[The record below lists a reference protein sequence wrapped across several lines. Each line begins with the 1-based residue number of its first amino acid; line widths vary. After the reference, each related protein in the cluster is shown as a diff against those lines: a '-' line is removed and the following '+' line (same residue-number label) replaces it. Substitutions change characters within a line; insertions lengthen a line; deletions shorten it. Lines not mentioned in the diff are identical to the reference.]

1 MPQLAN
7 ITVKKNDGV
16 TDIIY
21 TGVVPS
27 SGDKNPAVWKYQAAG
42 VAIGQQPEFRLTA
55 RESGDGKRE
64 LRSTM
69 FYPQVST
76 NSTTGVTSVVRKAMG
91 SATWVLDKEMNATD
105 VNEFVSQ
112 FANLMA
118 SALVKSCVQ
127 SGYSAT

>member
-1 MPQLAN
+1 MPAIAN

-21 TGVVPS
+21 NGVVPS

-42 VAIGQQPEFRLTA
+42 IAIGQQPELRLIA
-55 RESGDGKRE
+55 RESGVGKRE
-64 LRSTM
+64 LRATM

-76 NSTTGVTSVVRKAMG
+76 NSTTGVTSVVRKCMG
-91 SATWVLDKEMNATD
+91 TASWVLDKEMSATD
-105 VNEFVSQ
+105 TNEFVAQ
-112 FANLMA
+112 FGNLLA